1 MAKKVTMQQI
11 ADQLGVSKFVVS
23 KALSGKGGVSEATR
37 ERVIRAASQLGY
49 FTQPRGYGQAA
60 RRIPDPARTRDPGRQ
75 SVLVLMPNVRFQTPE
90 SLYWGRILN
99 GVTEALEEQGLGIVI
114 VSEQRIDAVTSV
126 LNPDGIL
133 GLIGIGEISTPL
145 LLDVH
150 RLGLPTVLI
159 DHEDPLVP
167 ADTVFAGNVD
177 ASMRLTNHLIG
188 CGHRRLHFLGS
199 AGFSRS
205 FRDRW
210 SGFRAALE
218 SRGLRVQGGS
228 DPMNHLAGIDGAAYE
243 PELRQWLA
251 KRRRQHALP
260 TALVC
265 ANDDVALV
273 AARSLASLGLRVPED
288 VSLTGFDNIDAA
300 GGTADSPALT
310 TVHVPKEA
318 MGRRAAL
325 RLLERIR
332 DPKAPL
338 EKILL
343 SSDLVLRSSVAEL
356 PPERIS
362 AEQSG
367 YAEADGEDEAGSPAE
382 SRGDTGTRGV

>member
-37 ERVIRAASQLGY
+37 ERVIQAASQLGY
-49 FTQPRGYGQAA
+49 FTQPRGYGQSRKAPEPQPAA
-60 RRIPDPARTRDPGRQ
+60 SGRQ

-99 GVTEALEEQGLGIVI
+99 GVTETLERSGLGVVI
-114 VSEQRIDAVTSV
+114 LSDQRLDAVTSI
-126 LNPDGIL
+126 LNPDGFL
-133 GLIGIGEISTPL
+133 GLIGIGQISTPL
-145 LLDVH
+145 LLEVH
-150 RLGLPTVLI
+150 RIGLPTVLV
-159 DHEDPLVP
+159 DHEDPLIP

-177 ASMRLTNHLIG
+177 ASMRLTSHLIG
-188 CGHRRLHFLGS
+188 CGHRNLHFIGS
-199 AGFSRS
+199 TGFSSS

-210 SGFRAALE
+210 NGFRNALE
-218 SRGLRVQGGS
+218 EQGLPVQDAG
-228 DPMNHLAGIDGAAYE
+228 DPMNALRGIDGADYE

-251 KRRRQHALP
+251 KRRKQRTLP

-273 AARSLASLGLRVPED
+273 ALRNLEPLGIRVPED
-288 VSLTGFDNIDAA
+288 ISLVGFDHIHEA
-300 GGTADSPALT
+300 GSPSSPALT

-325 RLLERIR
+325 RLIERAR

-338 EKILL
+338 EKILIA
-343 SSDLVLRSSVAEL
+343 SELVLRGSVKEL
-356 PPERIS
+356 RSEPEPVGGES
-362 AEQSG
+362 APIG
-367 YAEADGEDEAGSPAE
+367 
-382 SRGDTGTRGV
+382 